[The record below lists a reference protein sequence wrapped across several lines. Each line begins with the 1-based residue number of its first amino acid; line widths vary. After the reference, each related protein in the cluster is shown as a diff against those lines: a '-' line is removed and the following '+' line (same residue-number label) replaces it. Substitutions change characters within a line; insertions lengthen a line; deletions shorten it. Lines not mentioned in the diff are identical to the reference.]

1 MDRSKITIDF
11 NNSVFYL
18 NSQIGEGGQ
27 GSIFSA
33 MNPIEKKSLAV
44 KIVDLTKPIKKMNFR
59 NETTAIHI
67 LKPWKYKYLCEV
79 LDYFEKDNIGYVAM
93 EKYDC
98 DLFTYAVETHDGL
111 SEELGKSIFRKIC
124 LGIMSMHHENIAHL
138 DIKPENIMYNISS
151 NTPYIGDF
159 GACYVFKDK
168 KKCNVLRG
176 TKYFNPP
183 EYAED
188 KPFDPKRSDIY
199 SLGVTLHVLLT
210 GYFPYDISED
220 IDKRRIFILPELSPS
235 CRNLILKMIRKNPK
249 RRISLKEVLNH
260 PWLSDKSN
268 AEEHLLTIRSAT
280 SILTKRAKKK
290 LHKSLQKSS

>member
-1 MDRSKITIDF
+1 M
-11 NNSVFYL
+11 
-18 NSQIGEGGQ
+18 G
-27 GSIFSA
+27 
-33 MNPIEKKSLAV
+33 
-44 KIVDLTKPIKKMNFR
+44 
-59 NETTAIHI
+59 
-67 LKPWKYKYLCEV
+67 
-79 LDYFEKDNIGYVAM
+79 
-93 EKYDC
+93 
-98 DLFTYAVETHDGL
+98 
-111 SEELGKSIFRKIC
+111 
-124 LGIMSMHHENIAHL
+124 
-138 DIKPENIMYNISS
+138 
-151 NTPYIGDF
+151 
-159 GACYVFKDK
+159 
-168 KKCNVLRG
+168 
-176 TKYFNPP
+176 
-183 EYAED
+183 D